1 MSHKCKCKE
10 KKCISIDMGNAN
22 VIEAETV
29 VTAILETFFI
39 HLGTKIKY
47 PLPASITKDW
57 YMAHSFKEKNKISR
71 KMIKIME
78 DEFKVYNNSKKHK
91 EEVMKTVFESMKGSG
106 CIR

>member
-10 KKCISIDMGNAN
+10 KKCISVNMFDAP

-47 PLPASITKDW
+47 PLPYSATKDW
-57 YMAHSFKEKNKISR
+57 YMAHTPKQKNMISQ
-71 KMIKIME
+71 KMIKIIQ
-78 DEFKVYNNSKKHK
+78 
-91 EEVMKTVFESMKGSG
+91 EELKQYKD
-106 CIR
+106 